1 MWKGCGYSQL
11 QLSKSW
17 HTGICCFQVT
27 DHATIRPSAAKIC
40 YQTGTSLVYRIPC
53 GCGYVHSSKSE
64 RPHAGQNQRAWQRH
78 LATDLKHMCNLCP
91 VFFFWLVGGPSKK
104 HTSLFILS
112 YRRHSLS
119 SKYQNT
125 KLSPHSLLK
134 KP

>member
-1 MWKGCGYSQL
+1 MWKGFGYSQL
-11 QLSKSW
+11 QVSKSW
-17 HTGICCFQVT
+17 LTGICCFQVT
-27 DHATIRPSAAKIC
+27 DHATIRPSTTKIC
-40 YQTGTSLVYRIPC
+40 YQAWFTGFPC
-53 GCGYVHSSKSE
+53 GCSYAQSSKGE
-64 RPHAGQNQRAWQRH
+64 RTHAGQNQRAWQRN